1 MYNQTGGEGN
11 PISAYKLPEC
21 TIHLPSHSFVAFCI
35 ISCTATVVVRTVAA
49 AGCFGGATAASAN
62 PGSSAGS
69 WKQIKPAA
77 EPAAAGR

>member
-1 MYNQTGGEGN
+1 M
-11 PISAYKLPEC
+11 
-21 TIHLPSHSFVAFCI
+21 
-35 ISCTATVVVRTVAA
+35 RTVAA
-49 AGCFGGATAASAN
+49 AGCFGGATAASAD